1 MTRIAKKHD
10 DVVEAGAAPKP
21 EATLAPDEPTLEQ
34 VEMPLPSDLHA
45 VFAGGLFLL
54 AFLAALYAAREI
66 VLPVVLAFVLR
77 LVLQP
82 AVRLL
87 ERVRVPAVLSALLL
101 IFLLL
106 GAVVTLGTVLYGPAS
121 SWAAKLPE
129 GLPRL
134 QEHLQFLRAPIEA
147 VHNFL
152 HLVEGYV
159 TGETQPTG
167 SGKQQ
172 ATDGNAWITLFTGS
186 RAFVAGLL
194 EMVLV
199 LFFLLFAGDTF
210 LRRLVEIL
218 PSFGDKRQAIEML
231 LHIEQDISAYLVTVT
246 IMNACVGLAT
256 ALVMWVCGVGDPILW
271 GAVAFLLN
279 YIPILGPMLGIVTFA
294 LAGLLTS
301 QTFWLALLPAAL
313 YLAIHLVEGETITPM
328 LLSRRFTLNPVLVIL
343 SLIFWY
349 WMWGVL
355 GAILAVPMLA
365 VTKIICDRIR
375 MLAAVGHFLEG

>member
-1 MTRIAKKHD
+1 MARIAQRD
-10 DVVEAGAAPKP
+10 DDLVEAAATPKP
-21 EATLAPDEPTLEQ
+21 GAMSAPDESAPDQAEI
-34 VEMPLPSDLHA
+34 PLPPDLRTA
-45 VFAGGLFLL
+45 FEGGLFLL
-54 AFLAALYAAREI
+54 ALLAALYATREI
-66 VLPVVLAFVLR
+66 ALPVVLAFVLR

-87 ERVRVPAVLSALLL
+87 ERLRVPAVLSALLL
-101 IFLLL
+101 IALLL
-106 GAVVTLGTVLYGPAS
+106 GAVVSLGTALYGPAA

-129 GLPRL
+129 GIPRL
-134 QEHLQFLRAPIEA
+134 QEHLRFLRAPIEA

-152 HLVEGYV
+152 QLAEGYV
-159 TGETQPTG
+159 TGQAQPAR
-167 SGKQQ
+167 SGTEQ
-172 ATDGNAWITLFTGS
+172 ATDGSVWIILFAGS
-186 RAFVAGLL
+186 RAFVSGLL

-199 LFFLLFAGDTF
+199 LFFLLIAGDTF

-218 PSFGDKRQAIEML
+218 PRFSDKRQAIEML

-246 IMNACVGLAT
+246 IMNVCVGLAT
-256 ALVMWVCGVGDPILW
+256 ALVMWLCGVGDPILW

-294 LAGLLTS
+294 PAGLLTS
-301 QTFWLALLPAAL
+301 QTFWLALLPAML
-313 YLAIHLVEGETITPM
+313 YLAIHLVEGETITPL

-349 WMWGVL
+349 WMWGIM